1 MNMKKFLA
9 LVLSLVMALSLAAC
23 GGNSGDSSANGD
35 AAGEPVETIEWDFYT
50 AYSPEDGACCEIWQ
64 QLFDKIYEETNGQ
77 LKINIYWYGQHP
89 YEGEEMLKVISDG
102 TAQLAHFYSGYVE
115 SVEPALAVEGLPL
128 LMPID
133 GFEAYEILTT
143 LWGGFEGDT
152 SGTLEAILQEEW
164 GATMVHCMPASPQRL
179 FTAGYTA
186 VEPDSL
192 VGHKIRTYSTA
203 TAAFV
208 QALGGTPV
216 SISLSE
222 TYTGLS
228 TNLVD
233 GLITSTL
240 FGYNNGVFDFTDA
253 VNIWEISSSTDGIIC
268 SQEALNAL
276 PDDVRATFQRIMKES
291 ATAPETLEI
300 DANDDLLAQLES
312 EGVQVLTP
320 DDTFRNSI
328 RDELEATVWS
338 EWLADAG
345 EDGQVVLDQVN
356 GML

>member
-1 MNMKKFLA
+1 MKKIFALA
-9 LVLSLVMALSLAAC
+9 LSLIMALSLVAC
-23 GGNSGDSSANGD
+23 GGGGSSSSNPSEGSA
-35 AAGEPVETIEWDFYT
+35 EPIEWDFYT
-50 AYSPEDGACCEIWQ
+50 AYSPGDGACCEIWQ
-64 QLFDKIYEETNGQ
+64 QLFDKIYEETDGQ

-102 TAQLAHFYSGYVE
+102 TAQLTHFYSGYVE
-115 SVEPALAVEGLPL
+115 SVEPALSVESLPL

-133 GFEAYEILTT
+133 GYEAYEILTT
-143 LWGGFEGDT
+143 LWGNFEGDT
-152 SGTLEAILQEEW
+152 SGALESILQEEW

-186 VEPDSL
+186 VEPNSL
-192 VGHKIRTYSTA
+192 AGHKIRTYSTA

-240 FGYNNGVFDFTDA
+240 FGYNNGVFDFVDA
-253 VNIWEISSSTDGIIC
+253 VNVWEISSSTDGIIC

-291 ATAPETLEI
+291 ATAPETMEI
-300 DANDDLLAQLES
+300 DANDELLNQLES
-312 EGVQVLTP
+312 EGVQVLVP
-320 DDTFRNSI
+320 DEEFRNSI
-328 RDELEATVWS
+328 RNKLEETVWS

-345 EDGQVVLDQVN
+345 ASGQAVLDQIN
-356 GML
+356 AML

>member
-1 MNMKKFLA
+1 MKKFLA
-9 LVLSLVMALSLAAC
+9 LALSLIMVLFLVAC
-23 GGNSGDSSANGD
+23 GGSGGDSGSTESD
-35 AAGEPVETIEWDFYT
+35 AQEASVEPIEWTFYT

-64 QLFDKIYEETNGQ
+64 QLFDKIYEETDGRLQ
-77 LKINIYWYGQHP
+77 ITTYWYGQHP

-102 TAQLAHFYSGYVE
+102 TAELAHFYSGYVE

-133 GFEAYEILTT
+133 GYEAYEILTA

-152 SGTLEAILQEEW
+152 SGALEAILQEEW

-192 VGHKIRTYSTA
+192 NGHKIRTYSTA

-240 FGYNNGVFDFTDA
+240 FGYNNGVFDFVDA
-253 VNIWEISSSTDGIIC
+253 VNVWEISSSTDGMIC
-268 SQEALNAL
+268 SQEALKAL
-276 PDDVRATFQRIMKES
+276 PDDVREIFLRVMKES

-300 DANDDLLAQLES
+300 DANDELLAQLES

-320 DDTFRNSI
+320 SDDFRNSI
-328 RDELEATVWS
+328 RDELEKTVWS

-345 EDGQVVLDQVN
+345 ENGQAVLDQIK